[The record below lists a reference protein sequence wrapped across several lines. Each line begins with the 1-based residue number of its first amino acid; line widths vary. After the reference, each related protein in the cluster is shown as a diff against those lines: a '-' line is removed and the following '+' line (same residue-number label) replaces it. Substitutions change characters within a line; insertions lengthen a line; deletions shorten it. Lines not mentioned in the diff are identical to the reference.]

1 LTSTQLAE
9 RLAKLAW
16 EKKGQNIE
24 VLDVRGLTDVT
35 DYYLVVSGESELHVK
50 AITDFLQDQVSKSG
64 EARLW
69 HKEGYQKLNWVVLDY
84 IDVVVHIFQQ
94 QKREFYALE
103 KLWGDARIIRLEED
117 VPDKFVL
124 EEQN

>member
-1 LTSTQLAE
+1 MTSTQLAE

-50 AITDFLQDQVSKSG
+50 AITDFLQDQVSKNG